1 MGLSL
6 LRVFDL
12 AFKEWASQETL
23 TKPLPTTRCKQGCCK
38 VLSHTG
44 LACPRVEQPWVCLR
58 MLQPCWS
65 VLVLE
70 QCEDSL
76 AIVPAPS

>member
-1 MGLSL
+1 MELSL

-23 TKPLPTTRCKQGCCK
+23 TKPLSTAQCKQGCCK

-44 LACPRVEQPWVCLR
+44 LACPQVEQPWVCLR
-58 MLQPCWS
+58 MLQPCQS

-70 QCEDSL
+70 QREDSL
-76 AIVPAPS
+76 AIVSALS